1 MKNKIMLSAGHQG
14 QQGAAL
20 VIGLVLLTVLTL
32 LTASSMSSSTLS
44 LRMADNVKQADIA
57 SQASESALMRSLTS
71 TAPYYTLSGVA
82 LNDPV
87 RDPITYPY
95 PATGTGAVSTVV
107 STLLR
112 DRLSP
117 TTGCEMDDQ
126 RRGSGC
132 TYQYFEMNAV
142 TTSTSSRGATQTQNM
157 GFYIRVPN

>member
-1 MKNKIMLSAGHQG
+1 MLSAGHQR

-20 VIGLVLLTVLTL
+20 VIGLILLTVLTL

-71 TAPYYTLSGVA
+71 TAPYTLSGVA
-82 LNDPV
+82 LGGSV

-126 RRGSGC
+126 LRGSGC
-132 TYQYFEMNAV
+132 TYQHFEMNAV